1 MGFTLKG
8 IKTSWD
14 FMQKEFDFL
23 VIVLKRASIEINT
36 NSFASIPFYSQKIV
50 RVFNDLR
57 TRDSFRRSC
66 VRKVIKEGKER
77 KVKDANILT
86 ITSGLI
92 KELFVYTHKDCVH
105 LYVSA
110 FYSAGICTN
119 AVVRLRK
126 LEERGNRSVR
136 NFSTFVP
143 I

>member
-66 VRKVIKEGKER
+66 VRKVIKGGKER
-77 KVKDANILT
+77 NV
-86 ITSGLI
+86 
-92 KELFVYTHKDCVH
+92 
-105 LYVSA
+105 
-110 FYSAGICTN
+110 
-119 AVVRLRK
+119 
-126 LEERGNRSVR
+126 
-136 NFSTFVP
+136 
-143 I
+143 

>member
-1 MGFTLKG
+1 MDSSMGFTLKG

-14 FMQKEFDFL
+14 FMQKEFNFL
-23 VIVLKRASIEINT
+23 VIVLKRVSIEINT

-57 TRDSFRRSC
+57 TRDDSFRRSC

-92 KELFVYTHKDCVH
+92 KELFVYTHKDWIH
-105 LYVSA
+105 A
-110 FYSAGICTN
+110 TCTFP
-119 AVVRLRK
+119 LFIP
-126 LEERGNRSVR
+126 LE
-136 NFSTFVP
+136 FAQTQWFA
-143 I
+143 

>member
-1 MGFTLKG
+1 
-8 IKTSWD
+8 
-14 FMQKEFDFL
+14 MQKEFDFL

-66 VRKVIKEGKER
+66 VRKVIKGGKER

-105 LYVSA
+105 A
-110 FYSAGICTN
+110 TCTFP
-119 AVVRLRK
+119 LFIP
-126 LEERGNRSVR
+126 LE
-136 NFSTFVP
+136 FAQTQWFA
-143 I
+143 

>member
-1 MGFTLKG
+1 MDSSTGFTLKG

-23 VIVLKRASIEINT
+23 VIVLKRVSIEINT

-57 TRDSFRRSC
+57 TRDSFA
-66 VRKVIKEGKER
+66 KLLKEERNETCKR

-105 LYVSA
+105 A
-110 FYSAGICTN
+110 TCTFP
-119 AVVRLRK
+119 LFIP
-126 LEERGNRSVR
+126 LE
-136 NFSTFVP
+136 FAQTQWFA
-143 I
+143 

>member
-8 IKTSWD
+8 IKTRD

-66 VRKVIKEGKER
+66 VRKVIKGGKER
-77 KVKDANILT
+77 NKK
-86 ITSGLI
+86 
-92 KELFVYTHKDCVH
+92 
-105 LYVSA
+105 
-110 FYSAGICTN
+110 
-119 AVVRLRK
+119 
-126 LEERGNRSVR
+126 
-136 NFSTFVP
+136 
-143 I
+143 

>member
-1 MGFTLKG
+1 
-8 IKTSWD
+8 
-14 FMQKEFDFL
+14 MQKEFDFL
-23 VIVLKRASIEINT
+23 VRILKRASIEINT
-36 NSFASIPFYSQKIV
+36 NSFALILFYSQKIV

-57 TRDSFRRSC
+57 TRDDSFRRSC

-119 AVVRLRK
+119 AVARA
-126 LEERGNRSVR
+126 
-136 NFSTFVP
+136 
-143 I
+143 

>member
-1 MGFTLKG
+1 
-8 IKTSWD
+8 
-14 FMQKEFDFL
+14 MQKEFDFL
-23 VIVLKRASIEINT
+23 VRVLKRASIEINT

-105 LYVSA
+105 A
-110 FYSAGICTN
+110 TCTFS
-119 AVVRLRK
+119 LFIP
-126 LEERGNRSVR
+126 LE
-136 NFSTFVP
+136 FAQT
-143 I
+143 